1 MKITRSVQQLRTLL
15 SCVVPVRA
23 RKVQKSSYAKVY
35 LGVLK
40 DRDSL
45 GDGMLMLCKFDL
57 PVHSLL
63 CGVNAVFRHTIKPT
77 VKTNFILHLCDSLI
91 FHFSFVSMI
100 SDQQ

>member
-1 MKITRSVQQLRTLL
+1 MKTIRSVLQEL
-15 SCVVPVRA
+15 A
-23 RKVQKSSYAKVY
+23 KFKSHHLEKL

-45 GDGMLMLCKFDL
+45 GDGMLVFDL
-57 PVHSLL
+57 PVQGLL
-63 CGVNAVFRHTIKPT
+63 CGINAVFHHTIKPT